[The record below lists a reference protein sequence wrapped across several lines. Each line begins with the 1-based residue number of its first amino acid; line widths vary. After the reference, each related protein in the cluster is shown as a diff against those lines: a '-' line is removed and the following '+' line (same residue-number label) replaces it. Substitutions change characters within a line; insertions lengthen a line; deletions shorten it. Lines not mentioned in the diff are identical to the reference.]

1 MPDTNIVN
9 SVPRCPSTFKLQGHF
24 RFLPEVN
31 ADAGHAHEVKYW
43 PELPLPNAEGIIL
56 VSLRADF
63 LSIFKDFNFSSQIAC
78 NLTPADVIMTSCFE
92 AHLWYKDYAYANFE
106 CCAMNI
112 NGKSLAQQKRVQS
125 LRALVPKRRITTPP
139 KKILTKR
146 KAFSHL
152 WKSQKV
158 GKGMRKEIK
167 VGIVGAKQENG
178 RSRGTNKG

>member
-1 MPDTNIVN
+1 MTSSYIFLKSSLMPDTNIVN

-43 PELPLPNAEGIIL
+43 PELPLPNAEEIIL

-112 NGKSLAQQKRVQS
+112 NGKSPAQTKTCAKSMGFGPQK
-125 LRALVPKRRITTPP
+125 KTKNPP
-139 KKILTKR
+139 KILTKR
-146 KAFSHL
+146 KTFS
-152 WKSQKV
+152 QIC
-158 GKGMRKEIK
+158 EE
-167 VGIVGAKQENG
+167 AKNA
-178 RSRGTNKG
+178 